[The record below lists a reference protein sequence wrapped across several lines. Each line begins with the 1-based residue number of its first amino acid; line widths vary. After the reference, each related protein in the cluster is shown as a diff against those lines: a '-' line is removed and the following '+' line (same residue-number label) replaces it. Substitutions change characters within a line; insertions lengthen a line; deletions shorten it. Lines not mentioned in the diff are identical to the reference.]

1 MEKKIYSAPSMRI
14 VKLESASIL
23 AASGDALRFNLNTDI
38 DDYGTDATDEEKG
51 IWGHQL

>member
-1 MEKKIYSAPSMRI
+1 MEKKIYSAPSMCI

-23 AASGDALRFNLNTDI
+23 AASGDALSFDLDDTI
-38 DDYGTDATDEEKG
+38 DNYGTDATNEEKE